1 MAKQPILCFILIYNR
16 ADRELIV
23 REFGED
29 QDAATIAYS
38 TYEDLY
44 RDEDREVLLV
54 GADSLETIR
63 ATHSQYF
70 FSTPE
75 HLLNDFLAS
84 LS

>member
-1 MAKQPILCFILIYNR
+1 MPNQSILYFILIYNR
-16 ADRELIV
+16 ADRELII
-23 REFGED
+23 REFGDD
-29 QDAATIAYS
+29 QDAATTAYS
-38 TYEDLY
+38 TFEDFY

-54 GADSLETIR
+54 GADSLDTIR

-75 HLLNDFLAS
+75 HLLDDFLSS